1 MKKSIAKSVS
11 FILVAVIV
19 FTMVACGKKESP
31 ASNETAKEDPAATEA
46 VKEETAAEEPAKEA
60 PAKEEAAAE
69 TSITG
74 TYFGQL
80 DFTEQASKEYS
91 ESLGFEVNDPLFM
104 DVYLD
109 LNEDNTFHLYVDAE
123 KFKADVISLLSS
135 HIDDLLAK
143 SLEQNGMSPDQL
155 DEVVK
160 ANGYD
165 SEESF
170 KAAMAEV
177 LETEL
182 QESINLEEYEDDLNL
197 SGNYAA
203 SGKTILMANEDG
215 TDTATINDDGT
226 LTMVVPFSGSNVE
239 VILTKQE

>member
-19 FTMVACGKKESP
+19 FIMVACGKKESP

-46 VKEETAAEEPAKEA
+46 VKEETAAEEPAKEE
-60 PAKEEAAAE
+60 PVKEEAAAE
-69 TSITG
+69 SSITG

-135 HIDDLLAK
+135 HVDDLLAK